1 MNIMRLSVFVALIV
15 AGIWWLANGPSGVIH
30 ADEGKSRPLAYI
42 VDIDGTVNP
51 ALGDHIL
58 KSIEE
63 AENHNADVVVIRVDT
78 PGGLVTSTKTIIKGM
93 INSSVPVVVFVGPS
107 GSSATSAGALITVCA
122 DVAAMAPG
130 TNIGAAHPVGGGG
143 EEINE
148 TMTEK
153 ILNDLTAYI
162 RGIVKQKGRN
172 ADWAEKAIRE
182 SVSVTAKEALEI
194 KAIDVMADSVTDL
207 LNKIDGR
214 KINKKGKELTL
225 HTKGARQKQVAS
237 GWRFK
242 VLDVV
247 ANPNIAYLLMM
258 AGMLGL
264 MMEIYHPG
272 LIFPGVLGGICLLLA
287 LFALQVLPV
296 NHVGILLIILSI
308 VLFVME
314 VKITSF
320 GLLSIAGIISMAMG
334 SIMLFETADSALR
347 VSWYVIVPTVG
358 CFSAFFIVAVSL
370 VMKAWRKKPRTGEQ
384 GLMGEIGKAVSDILE
399 DGKVDIH
406 GEIWNARSDSLIPKG
421 ERIRVIK
428 VDKLLVYVTRD

>member
-1 MNIMRLSVFVALIV
+1 MNIMRVSVFIALLI
-15 AGIWWLANGPSGVIH
+15 AGIWWLADGPQDLTN

-42 VDIDGTVNP
+42 VNIDGTINP
-51 ALGDHIL
+51 ALADYIL
-58 KSIEE
+58 KSIQQ
-63 AENHNADVVVIRVDT
+63 AEDRKADIVVIRMDT
-78 PGGLVTSTKTIIKGM
+78 AGGLVTSTKAM
-93 INSSVPVVVFVGPS
+93 INSSVPVAVFVGPS
-107 GSSATSAGALITVCA
+107 GSSASSAGALITVCA
-122 DVAAMAPG
+122 DIAAMAPG
-130 TNIGAAHPVGGGG
+130 TNIGAAHPVGSGGK
-143 EEINE
+143 EINE
-148 TMTEK
+148 VMSEK
-153 ILNDLTAYI
+153 IVNDLTAYI

-172 ADWAEKAIRE
+172 AGWAEKAIRE
-182 SVSVTAKEALEI
+182 SVSVTAKEALELHV
-194 KAIDVMADSVTDL
+194 IDVMAISVTDL

-214 KINKKGKELTL
+214 KIKKKGVELTL
-225 HTKGARQKQVAS
+225 HTKGARQKRVAA
-237 GWRFK
+237 GWRFQ

-258 AGMLGL
+258 VGTLGIL
-264 MMEIYHPG
+264 MEIYSPG
-272 LIFPGVLGGICLLLA
+272 LIFPGVIGGMSLLLA

-296 NHVGILLIILSI
+296 NYVGILLIILAI
-308 VLFVME
+308 IFFIME

-320 GLLSIAGIISMAMG
+320 GLLSVAGIISMTLG
-334 SIMLFETADSALR
+334 SIMLFETSDSALR

-370 VMKAWRKKPRTGEQ
+370 VVRAWKKKPRTGEQ

-428 VDKLLVYVTRD
+428 VDKLSVYVTRD

>member
-1 MNIMRLSVFVALIV
+1 MKITRLSVFAALII
-15 AGIWWLANGPSGVIH
+15 AGIWWLADGPKELIH

-42 VDIDGTVNP
+42 IDIDGSINP
-51 ALGDHIL
+51 ALADHIL
-58 KSIEE
+58 KSIEQ
-63 AENHNADVVVIRVDT
+63 AEDKNANVVVIRMDT
-78 PGGLVTSTKTIIKGM
+78 EGGLVTSTKTIIKGM
-93 INSSVPVVVFVGPS
+93 VNSTIPVVVFVGPS

-122 DVAAMAPG
+122 DIAAMAPG

-172 ADWAEKAIRE
+172 AEWAEKAIRE
-182 SVSVTAKEALEI
+182 SVSVTSKEALEI

-207 LNKIDGR
+207 LNKIDGK
-214 KINKKGKELTL
+214 KIKKKGSELTL
-225 HTKGARQKQVAS
+225 HTKGARQKQAAT

-264 MMEIYHPG
+264 MMEIYNPG
-272 LIFPGVLGGICLLLA
+272 LVFPGVLGGICLLLA

-308 VLFVME
+308 ILFVME
-314 VKITSF
+314 VKIASF
-320 GLLSIAGIISMAMG
+320 GLLSIAGIISMVMG

-347 VSWYVIVPTVG
+347 VSWYVVIPTVA

-370 VMKAWRKKPRTGEQ
+370 VVKAWKKKPRTGDQ